1 MRAQAREL
9 RVRAQQLAE
18 ENYTLWKAVR
28 PMGFR
33 GPAGDRYRRLALGR
47 FRIGARIV
55 IDMRDLAAD
64 LDRIASRL
72 EDAGHEG

>member
-1 MRAQAREL
+1 MAD
-9 RVRAQQLAE
+9 
-18 ENYTLWKAVR
+18 ENYRLWKAVQ

-55 IDMRDLAAD
+55 IDMRELAAD
-64 LDRIASRL
+64 LDRIAGRL
-72 EDAGHEG
+72 DDAGNEG